1 MIFTRELS
9 FTSSKKEKSQ
19 TLKDHFIIDK
29 YLFVL
34 IPESYTIIQQCVTMK
49 SNLDNLFSNLKNGV

>member
-9 FTSSKKEKSQ
+9 FTSSKKEKPQ

-29 YLFVL
+29 YLSVL
-34 IPESYTIIQQCVTMK
+34 IQSYAVIQQCVTMK
-49 SNLDNLFSNLKNGV
+49 SDLDNLFSNLKNGV